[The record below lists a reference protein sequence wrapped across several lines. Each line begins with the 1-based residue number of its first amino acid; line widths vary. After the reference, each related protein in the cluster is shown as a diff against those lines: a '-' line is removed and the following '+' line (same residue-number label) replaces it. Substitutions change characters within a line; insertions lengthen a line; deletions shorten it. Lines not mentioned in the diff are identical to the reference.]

1 MRRFGWLFLV
11 GLLAVLLAA
20 CAPQEEVALELAPV
34 SALPEEIRQ
43 APVHIQEAYRFA
55 VANPE
60 LLQQI
65 PCYCGCGAVGH
76 TSNYDCY
83 IAGTNPD
90 GSPQFDTHGFG

>member
-1 MRRFGWLFLV
+1 MRKIGWLFLA
-11 GLLAVLLAA
+11 GLLAGLLAA
-20 CAPQEEVALELAPV
+20 CAPQDEITVELAPL
-34 SALPEEIRQ
+34 STLSEELQQ

-65 PCYCGCGAVGH
+65 PCYCGCGVVGH
-76 TSNYDCY
+76 MSNYDCY
-83 IAGTNPD
+83 IAGMNPD